1 MRDPLMKLVRLPLE
15 SPEPLRLFAALR
27 VGLAACATIGALAFS
42 FAHSGRL
49 ALVTG
54 LVALPW
60 SVALAA
66 TARRQPAATLT
77 PAVAVVDFAIL
88 GLAELASPD
97 AYAAVRFVAIVLI
110 AAHAH
115 VQGEQR
121 GAALALL
128 AVVVLVPISDVNG
141 APVSGGLLAFYEV
154 LFAVSALAAGL
165 FVGRLRTAEST
176 GRLRAR
182 ELSRR
187 AIDAENQVRRRVA
200 ESIHDGPVQELVSL
214 DMMLEAARRAVSRG
228 DAARAQE
235 TLEEARRLTERNVEV
250 LREEIIGLG
259 PYAFDELSL
268 DAALEQCLPVW
279 SRRYDF
285 AFEVSLE
292 RIDLPSDICGAL
304 FGIAQEA
311 IANAGRHS
319 GANNVTLSLRGTGDK
334 VELRVVDDGHGFRG
348 SSPLAAGEA
357 GHIGLASMRERAE
370 AQGGELEI
378 DSDEHGTSVT
388 ARLPRASASAGAN
401 GHAAARQPR

>member
-97 AYAAVRFVAIVLI
+97 AYSAVPFVAIVLI

-214 DMMLEAARRAVSRG
+214 DMMLESARRAVSRG
-228 DAARAQE
+228 DARRAQE

-268 DAALEQCLPVW
+268 DAALEQCLPVRPGTSVSRACASAPRCRAASSRSTRASAARA
-279 SRRYDF
+279 SRRVCRARAPPRF
-285 AFEVSLE
+285 
-292 RIDLPSDICGAL
+292 RT
-304 FGIAQEA
+304 
-311 IANAGRHS
+311 GR
-319 GANNVTLSLRGTGDK
+319 RP
-334 VELRVVDDGHGFRG
+334 R
-348 SSPLAAGEA
+348 
-357 GHIGLASMRERAE
+357 ASRAE
-370 AQGGELEI
+370 AQR
-378 DSDEHGTSVT
+378 HGQARARARPCADT
-388 ARLPRASASAGAN
+388 A
-401 GHAAARQPR
+401 